1 MKLMGKNSIFRLN
14 VQIKI
19 SSDSIFGIASGTA
32 MTLKALPIPSPIDI
46 KVNKYFKKRDIKD
59 SFDHLFEE
67 VKQQSSENV
76 ELNFRMPVFKVVRNE
91 VKQINIIDQLKQ
103 FKGLALQPIASAGS
117 REKDCEIYSSGL
129 TERSKHGSV
138 EPLSTKNSAS
148 KSPLVD
154 EIFIEKK
161 QDSQQ
166 IEQAADVKKFELQA
180 KGRQQNGKDAWR
192 D

>member
-117 REKDCEIYSSGL
+117 REKDCRSEQCHSSC
-129 TERSKHGSV
+129 
-138 EPLSTKNSAS
+138 
-148 KSPLVD
+148 
-154 EIFIEKK
+154 
-161 QDSQQ
+161 
-166 IEQAADVKKFELQA
+166 
-180 KGRQQNGKDAWR
+180 
-192 D
+192 